1 MSEFV
6 KINKCPVK
14 INKCTRCNMPVSYEG
29 LSLDE
34 LGICEICRAS
44 EEKMAINWKKKRK
57 ELEKIFD
64 KYRSKDNYDCIVPVS
79 GGKDSAYQMHMLKHE
94 FNMNPLAV
102 TYSHNLFSKEGRH
115 NLKTMLEQLDID
127 HIEYTPKRSLVNR
140 MMTKSLSLIGDSCW
154 HCHAGI
160 GAFPLQMAIKLNIK
174 LLVWGES
181 AAEWGKCSTYS
192 NPLNYDEDYFRKVST
207 KKGTDEMLRV
217 NTSISK
223 QEVPFFYPPSAEQFK
238 ESKLQGIFMGDYI
251 FWDGE
256 YFTEFLVKHY
266 GWKERK
272 VEGTYKQYKSAECIL
287 TGAHDY
293 SKYVKRG
300 FGRGTDFATQDLRQG
315 IISLDEFDEL
325 SNAYD
330 SEEPLILDYYLKKT
344 GMTKKE
350 FYDTLIG
357 MREESGKELFDTGQK
372 NIFVDYKKN
381 IIENNSELNDEEF
394 FERLIREKENLF
406 KG

>member
-1 MSEFV
+1 M
-6 KINKCPVK
+6 KIS
-14 INKCTRCNMPVSYEG
+14 KCTRCNMPVSYEG

-34 LGICEICRAS
+34 LGVCEICRAS
-44 EEKMAINWKKKRK
+44 EEKMKINWKEKRVQF
-57 ELEKIFD
+57 EKILD
-64 KYRSKDNYDCIVPVS
+64 RYRSENNYDCIVPVS

-102 TYSHNLFSKEGRH
+102 TYSHNLFSEEGRH

-160 GAFPLQMAIKLNIK
+160 GAFPLQMAVKLNIK

-181 AAEWGKCSTYS
+181 VAEWGKCATYS
-192 NPLNYDEDYFRKVST
+192 NPLDYDEDYFRKVST
-207 KKGTDEMLRV
+207 KKNSDEMLRL
-217 NTSISK
+217 NKDISK
-223 QEVPFFYPPSAEQFK
+223 KEMPFFYPPSAEQFK
-238 ESKLQGIFMGDYI
+238 ESGLHGIFMGDYI

-266 GWKERK
+266 GWRERK

-315 IISLDEFDEL
+315 IISLDEFDKL
-325 SNAYD
+325 SNIYD

-344 GMTKKE
+344 GITKHE
-350 FYDTLIG
+350 FYDILIS
-357 MREESGKELFDTGQK
+357 MRESEGDVLFETKQK
-372 NIFVDYKKN
+372 NIFPKFNKTL
-381 IIENNSELNDEEF
+381 IENNSRLSDEKY
-394 FERLIREKENLF
+394 FEMLIREKKILF

>member
-1 MSEFV
+1 M
-6 KINKCPVK
+6 K

-29 LSLDE
+29 LSLDD

-44 EEKMAINWKKKRK
+44 EEKMTINWKLKRK

-64 KYRSKDNYDCIVPVS
+64 KYRSKDTYDCIVPVS

-140 MMTKSLSLIGDSCW
+140 MMDKSLSLIGDSCW

-160 GAFPLQMAIKLNIK
+160 GAFPLQMSVKLDIKLI
-174 LLVWGES
+174 VWGES
-181 AAEWGKCSTYS
+181 IAEHGKCATYS
-192 NPLNYDEDYFRKVST
+192 KPLDYDEDYFRKVST
-207 KKGTDEMLRV
+207 KKNTDEMIRV
-217 NTSISK
+217 NDNISK
-223 QEVPFFYPPSAEQFK
+223 KEMSFFYPPTAEQF
-238 ESKLQGIFMGDYI
+238 SKSQIQGIFMGDYL

-272 VEGTYKQYKSAECIL
+272 VEGTYKQYKSAECIM

-300 FGRGTDFATQDLRQG
+300 FGRGTDFAAQDLRQG

-325 SNAYD
+325 SYAYD
-330 SEEPLILDYYLKKT
+330 SEEPVILDYYLKKT
-344 GMTKKE
+344 GMTKRD
-350 FYDTLIG
+350 FYDTLIK
-357 MREESGKELFDTGQK
+357 MREAPGKELFDTEKK
-372 NIFVDYKKN
+372 NIFSDFEKS
-381 IIENNSELNDEEF
+381 ITENNSKLSDEEF
-394 FERLIREKENLF
+394 FEGLIRDKDIIF